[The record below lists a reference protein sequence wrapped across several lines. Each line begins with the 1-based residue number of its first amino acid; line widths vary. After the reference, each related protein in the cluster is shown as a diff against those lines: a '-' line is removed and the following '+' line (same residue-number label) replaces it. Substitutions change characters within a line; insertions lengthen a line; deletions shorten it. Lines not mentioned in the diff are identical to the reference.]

1 MCFLN
6 YGGAQAERVAT
17 DTPLN
22 NQRELKVDYARMCA
36 AARTTCAGVQYT
48 CAGPYLAGTSA
59 LEGAHV
65 GAKRGATGRRLEL
78 GIQLRQLRENCPP
91 VERAGAKGMS
101 RKEAVRGLRDFSE
114 ATLTRIELGE
124 LNFRRNVGVLRTLLK
139 RYSVTDEQLIQELV
153 ELNREAPN
161 EDWLTQYRSF
171 MPPGM
176 PHFVGL
182 EAEAVAIM
190 AYHPTVVY
198 GLLQTPAYAK
208 EVHETAR
215 AIEDTTAEFIGRNV
229 ELRMERK
236 RRVLTRE
243 DPVRLRI
250 ILGEAAL
257 RIPVGDDE
265 LMREQYE
272 EIIRLAG
279 KDHISVQVMPFRRG
293 YRTIHDFRIL
303 DLGDLPSRV
312 QTDNAWG
319 AVSTSDKPRE
329 VDRFTR
335 RFNAMVGAALGVEES
350 IEFLTDLARR

>member
-1 MCFLN
+1 M
-6 YGGAQAERVAT
+6 
-17 DTPLN
+17 
-22 NQRELKVDYARMCA
+22 K
-36 AARTTCAGVQYT
+36 
-48 CAGPYLAGTSA
+48 
-59 LEGAHV
+59 
-65 GAKRGATGRRLEL
+65 
-78 GIQLRQLRENCPP
+78 
-91 VERAGAKGMS
+91 
-101 RKEAVRGLRDFSE
+101 DFSE

-161 EDWLTQYRSF
+161 EDWLTQYRSH

-198 GLLQTPAYAK
+198 GLLQTPSYAK
-208 EVHETAR
+208 ALCEMAR
-215 AIEDTTAEFIGRNV
+215 PVEDTTAEFIKRSV
-229 ELRMERK
+229 DLRMERK

-257 RIPVGDDE
+257 RIPIGDGE
-265 LMREQYE
+265 VMNGQYE
-272 EIIRLAG
+272 EMIRLAG
-279 KDHISVQVMPFRRG
+279 EDHISIQVMPFRRG
-293 YRTIHDFRIL
+293 YREIHDFRIL

-319 AVSTSDKPRE
+319 AISTSDKPRE

-335 RFNAMVGAALGVEES
+335 RFDAMVGVALGVEES
-350 IEFLTDLARR
+350 INFVKELARKQ